1 MFLRGIISFV
11 LFSSVFGDNCAHG
24 TGSDGN
30 CVGWQNYSIAT
41 EAAKFCQPGYF
52 GKDCFNKCG
61 LNKCALDDD
70 DKLYCSVDGNCTHYD
85 LYKGDTA
92 AKHCQDGYFGDDCY
106 RKCGLNKCSSVSCS
120 ADGNCPSYSSFNPP
134 DAALFCQPGYF
145 GKDCYSG
152 CRLNKCNST
161 YCSVDGNCPNYNQY
175 TTGDDP
181 ADLCQDGWYGKN
193 CYAKCSLN
201 QCSSGK
207 CSFDGN
213 CPYYTQYASDMPA
226 KLCQK
231 GYYGED
237 CYRSCKLNRCAYGM
251 CSFDGNCPGYSRTNW
266 DLCQANN
273 YGKDCYNKDSGGKG
287 CALDIRGDCTTG
299 PVSTIKG
306 VLVSES
312 GYHAIGGAKVELQ
325 NIFDRANITNTTT
338 ASDGTFLFTVDAGS
352 WFLTAYVPNSNIS
365 VSQDVF
371 MENSVNIG
379 TLKVPTTSTVTISG
393 SIKDAVNGFPISG
406 ATVSTG
412 DYTNVSST
420 DGSYSVL
427 AIPGLVALNISK
439 DGYLIDAVRI
449 NATEDT
455 RADEFVSPKLAQAQ
469 FRVVLSWG
477 ASPLDLDL
485 HMHGYSNSQ
494 KQICSVSYSHKN
506 CTFPPS
512 QVRASLDIDAR
523 RGFGPETITLNAK
536 APVAGQSFRIVVVNY
551 SQSPSIM
558 LSDAKVVVYNEK
570 GVMGRFSV
578 SESKDKRDPELWEV
592 AELVLEADG
601 SAKIFTL

>member
-11 LFSSVFGDNCAHG
+11 LFSSVFGDSCANG

-30 CVGWQNYSIAT
+30 CVGWQNYPNAT

-52 GKDCFNKCG
+52 GKDCYTKCD

-70 DKLYCSVDGNCTHYD
+70 GKLYCSVDGKCPEYD
-85 LYKGDTA
+85 LYKGDIA
-92 AKHCQDGYFGDDCY
+92 AKHCQEGYFGNDCY
-106 RKCGLNKCSSVSCS
+106 NKCDFNKCSSASCS
-120 ADGNCPSYSSFNPP
+120 ADGNCPSYSSFNSP

-145 GKDCYSG
+145 GKDCYSACG
-152 CRLNKCNST
+152 SNHCNST
-161 YCSVDGNCPNYNQY
+161 YCSVDGQCPNYNQY
-175 TTGDDP
+175 TGDDP
-181 ADLCQDGWYGKN
+181 ADLCQDGWFGKD
-193 CYAKCSLN
+193 CYSKCQGSM
-201 QCSSGK
+201 CSSGK

-213 CPYYTQYASDMPA
+213 CPYYTQYAGDMPA

-231 GYYGED
+231 YYSGKD
-237 CYRSCKLNRCAYGM
+237 CYSKCDSNQCAYGM
-251 CSFDGNCPGYSRTNW
+251 CSFDGNCPGYSRTDW
-266 DLCQANN
+266 DLCLATK
-273 YGKDCYNKDSGGKG
+273 YGKDCYITDSTGGG

-306 VLVSES
+306 ILVSES
-312 GYHAIGGAKVELQ
+312 GDHAIGGAKVELQ

-365 VSQDVF
+365 VTQDVF
-371 MENSVNIG
+371 MNNSVNIG
-379 TLKVPTTSTVTISG
+379 TLKVPTTPTVTISG
-393 SIKDAVNGFPISG
+393 SIKNAVNGQPIAG

-412 DYTNVSST
+412 AYMNVSST

-439 DGYLIDAVRI
+439 DGYLIDAVEI

-455 RADEFVSPKLAQAQ
+455 RADEFVSPTLAQAQ

-477 ASPLDLDL
+477 ARPLDLDL
-485 HMHGYSNSQ
+485 HMSGYSQSQ
-494 KQICSVSYSHKN
+494 NKICEVYFSHKK

-512 QVRASLDIDAR
+512 QGSAFLDIDAR
-523 RGFGPETITLNAK
+523 NGFGPETITLNAT
-536 APVAGQSFRIVVVNY
+536 APVAGQSFRIVVINY
-551 SQSPSIM
+551 SKQPSIM
-558 LSDAKVVVYNEK
+558 LSTAKVVVYNEK
-570 GVMGRFSV
+570 GVIGSFSV
-578 SESKDKRDPELWEV
+578 SESKSKSDLKWEV

-601 SAKIFTL
+601 SAKILPL